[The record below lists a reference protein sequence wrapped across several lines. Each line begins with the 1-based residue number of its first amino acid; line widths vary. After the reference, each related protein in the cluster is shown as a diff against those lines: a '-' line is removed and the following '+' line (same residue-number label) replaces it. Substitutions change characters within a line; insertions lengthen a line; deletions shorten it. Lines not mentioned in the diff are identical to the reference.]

1 MGITIDRIHELVGDH
16 ENLIIFEVGC
26 ADGTDTKQ
34 FLNKFGDNL
43 KLYTFDPD
51 PTNIKAMSDPDGQ
64 DVKGQPNHK
73 LRNDSRHIFTPVAI
87 SSSDG
92 STTFTRSRN
101 VNGPGGG
108 VDWGRYSG
116 SIYEPKTIV
125 NSPKYGNRWPMI
137 KYDEKIDVQTR
148 TIDSFCNEN
157 SIDHIDFLWMD
168 VQGAE
173 REVFNGTL
181 IMKNKIDYIYTEYHE
196 EEMYE
201 GATNLQTIKDLL
213 PDHDLIQDW
222 KYNDVEGGDA
232 LFKLRG

>member
-1 MGITIDRIHELVGDH
+1 MGISIDKIHELVGNR
-16 ENLIIFEVGC
+16 EQVVIFEVGS
-26 ADGTDTKQ
+26 ADGTDTRQ
-34 FLNKFGDNL
+34 FLSKFGSNL
-43 KLYTFDPD
+43 KIYTFDPD
-51 PTNIKAMSDPDGQ
+51 PTNIKAMSSQDGV
-64 DVKGQPNHK
+64 DVKGNPNHK
-73 LRNDSRHIFTPVAI
+73 LRTDARHTFTPVAI
-87 SSSDG
+87 AAQDG
-92 STTFTRSRN
+92 RTVFTRSRN

-137 KYDEKIDVQTR
+137 KYDEKIEVETR
-148 TIDSFCNEN
+148 SLDSFCEEN

-173 REVFNGTL
+173 KEVFLGA
-181 IMKNKIDYIYTEYHE
+181 KNMLGKIDYIYTEYHE

-213 PDHDLIQDW
+213 TSYDLEQNW
-222 KYNDVEGGDA
+222 TYNDVEGGDV